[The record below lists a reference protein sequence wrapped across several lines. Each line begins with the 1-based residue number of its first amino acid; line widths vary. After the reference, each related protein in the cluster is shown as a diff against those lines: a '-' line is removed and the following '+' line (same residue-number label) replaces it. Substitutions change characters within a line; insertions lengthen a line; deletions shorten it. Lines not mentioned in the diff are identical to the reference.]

1 VKPARFEYVAPRSE
15 DEALAVLAE
24 HGDGAE
30 VLAGA
35 AANLSG

>member
-1 VKPARFEYVAPRSE
+1 MKPACFEYVAPRSE
-15 DEALAVLAE
+15 DEALAALAE

-30 VLAGA
+30 VLPAA